1 MILAD
6 TSRWDERDRASGS
19 AAHLRMR
26 DLLAGG
32 ESALAT
38 CEGTRSPYG

>member
-1 MILAD
+1 VILAD
-6 TSRWDERDRASGS
+6 TFGWVEHARASGS

-26 DLLAGG
+26 DLLTGG